1 MPAGRASRPA
11 LLLRAPP
18 LRCMSLNITATVL
31 SKVATQMHQGFIQ
44 WLATREA
51 AKARQHVDRTGVT
64 AVHEGRS

>member
-1 MPAGRASRPA
+1 
-11 LLLRAPP
+11 
-18 LRCMSLNITATVL
+18 MSLNITATVL